1 VVFVVN
7 KYFLFFRY
15 LKDAGKF
22 LRALQKKLTNPA
34 NIGLILSE
42 GIKRSRRY
50 CNFVVKCFVCL
61 CVCYSE

>member
-1 VVFVVN
+1 MVFVVN

-22 LRALQKKLTNPA
+22 LRALQKKLANPA